1 MFNDYSFGIKTTA
14 TFGDK
19 GKQVDKTHASLIGT
33 THNVCHTHTFVLCVI
48 FIRERPQAR
57 RNVFGDK
64 SKWWIEHKHK
74 LYIIDI

>member
-48 FIRERPQAR
+48 FIRERPHTHLL
-57 RNVFGDK
+57 
-64 SKWWIEHKHK
+64 SL
-74 LYIIDI
+74 LYLSQMPIMQGLIS